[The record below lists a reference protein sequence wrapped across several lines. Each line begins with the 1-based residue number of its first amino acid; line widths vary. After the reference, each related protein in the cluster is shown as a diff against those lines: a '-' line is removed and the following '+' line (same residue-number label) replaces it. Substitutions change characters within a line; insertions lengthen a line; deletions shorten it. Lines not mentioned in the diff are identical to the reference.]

1 MPRLPRTIINLGLLL
16 ALTTNGYAEGSGI
29 YVSAMAGTT
38 YRPDTLLTSPSLG
51 TQNMEFNLG
60 FTFGGSIGYDFGN
73 HLRLEGEVSYRE
85 NQIRTGGGEDP
96 QAGTSVLM
104 VNGFYDFLPFKNS
117 FEIYIGGG
125 LGVATAQLTTIS
137 LGQVIDTSET
147 LFAYQLETG
156 VGWNFNPLVNFSL
169 GYRYFDAANPE
180 FALSSGSRAR
190 MELENHELILK
201 MRYRFDL

>member
-1 MPRLPRTIINLGLLL
+1 MPRLPRFIISLALFL
-16 ALTTNGYAEGSGI
+16 ALTTHVHAEGSSI
-29 YVSAMAGTT
+29 YVGGIVGPT

-51 TQNMEFNLG
+51 TQIMEFNLG
-60 FTFGGSIGYDFGN
+60 YTFGGFIGYDFGN
-73 HLRLEGEVSYRE
+73 NLRLESEISYRE

-104 VNGFYDFLPFKNS
+104 VNGFYDFFPFKNS
-117 FEIYIGGG
+117 FEIYMGGG
-125 LGVATAQLTTIS
+125 FGLATAQLTTFS
-137 LGQVIDTSET
+137 LGQMIDASET

-156 VGWNFNPLVNFSL
+156 FGWNFSPLVNFSL
-169 GYRYFDAANPE
+169 GYRYFDAADPE
-180 FALSSGSRAR
+180 FVLSSGSRAR